1 MLRKNQV
8 VNHLEIKEELLNR
21 IRSADIISTALRGVT
36 TQTDLFN
43 GNGTIKTFTLTKTG
57 VKNIRSVKVGIVTLT
72 ALVDYTFTL
81 SENTG
86 GAFIVTLIDA
96 PAIGTNNIEI
106 IYDYSAI
113 GDRVYDDFDMH
124 TIRNEDK
131 FPRIA
136 FDIISERSRDKA
148 LRGAV
153 YQTSL
158 IFSFRVFGRGKN
170 ETEKLSQSLR
180 DFLISIKLDMKRLN
194 YLAVRSRSRID
205 LWMEGKTQKIFQ
217 KEIQMESPYEFEL

>member
-1 MLRKNQV
+1 MLSGRM

-36 TQTDLFN
+36 TQTDTFN
-43 GNGTIKTFTLTKTG
+43 GNGTIKAFTLTKTG
-57 VKNIRSVKVGIVTLT
+57 VKNVRSVKVGVDTLV
-72 ALVDYTFTL
+72 AFKDYTFTL
-81 SENTG
+81 SENSG
-86 GAFIVTLIDA
+86 GSFVITFTIA
-96 PAIGTNNIEI
+96 PISGTDNVEI
-106 IYDYSAI
+106 IYDYSSI

-136 FDIISERSRDKA
+136 FDVVSERTRDKA
-148 LRGAV
+148 LQGAI
-153 YQTSL
+153 YQSS
-158 IFSFRVFGRGKN
+158 IMFSFRCFGRGKN
-170 ETEKLSQSLR
+170 ETENLANDLR
-180 DFLISIKLDMKRLN
+180 NFLMSVKLDLKRLN

-217 KEIQMESPYEFEL
+217 KEIQMESPYEFEV